1 MGRIIMSDDESDHVL
16 CTHVSVFVFDAS
28 LKSSCWIYNMIMYC
42 ALLSFQEGVAGSKS
56 CCLVIETLFVFQA
69 IISPM
74 SQCHNVISPMSLAAN
89 VISYGPIK
97 KVSTTL
103 GRGY

>member
-1 MGRIIMSDDESDHVL
+1 
-16 CTHVSVFVFDAS
+16 
-28 LKSSCWIYNMIMYC
+28 MIMYC

-74 SQCHNVISPMSLAAN
+74 SQCHSVISPMSQCHNVISPMSQCHNVISPMSLAAN